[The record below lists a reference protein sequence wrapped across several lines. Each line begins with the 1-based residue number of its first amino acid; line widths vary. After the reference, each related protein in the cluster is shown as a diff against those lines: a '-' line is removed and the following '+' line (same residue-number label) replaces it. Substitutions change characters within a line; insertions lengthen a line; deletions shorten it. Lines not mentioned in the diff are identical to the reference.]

1 MKHRATRSVRA
12 SQLAIVMAISLL
24 VGGQAPA
31 AEPGSETQLKG
42 LEQLYTDFGISAAVR
57 AGDFLY
63 IGGIAAVDGEGSVM
77 GPYDGKKQFEVV
89 YERINELLKA
99 HGASAKNVIS
109 ETIYITGLQ
118 FMVEGD
124 DIRRAFY
131 VDAKAAFPTAAAV
144 QVVALTYPALV
155 LEVEIVAYLGD

>member
-1 MKHRATRSVRA
+1 MKHRTTRSVHA
-12 SQLAIVMAISLL
+12 SQLAIVMAVSLL

-31 AEPGSETQLKG
+31 AEPGSETQMKG
-42 LEQLYTDFGISAAVR
+42 LEKLYTDFGVSAAVR

-63 IGGIAAVDGEGSVM
+63 IGGIVALDGEGGVM

-89 YERINELLKA
+89 YARIDELLKA

-109 ETIYITGLQ
+109 ETMYITGWQ
-118 FMVEGD
+118 FIAEGGD
-124 DIRRAFY
+124 VRRAFY
-131 VDAKAAFPTAAAV
+131 VDAKAAFPTAAGV
-144 QVVALTYPALV
+144 QVIALADPALV